1 MPKPENLT
9 AEQLVTAG
17 IRLLEALSA
26 APGQRIARA
35 EAARMLGVRPGDV
48 DAVVETV
55 SALSDRTSGARAAI
69 SVANGEIR
77 LQGEAAL
84 LSPRRFTM
92 EEALVI
98 AHVLDALDID
108 AGTRGRIRDAVM
120 PYIGEADA
128 QGTRVAE
135 PARYG
140 SWFTALAE
148 AIEDGIRCRISYRA
162 LGEDSPSGRLVDPM
176 LISDE
181 DGASYLVGWDVEKD
195 AERRYRLDR
204 IAGVSFTDDSV
215 DRHPQVHAGTA
226 ESLRASGR
234 AARLVAADAGLVQ
247 RLDWAGIGEIE
258 VLPDGRCA
266 FTLWY
271 SSDAWL
277 FDQVL
282 SAGGDLVIEGPGALR
297 EGLAAY
303 ADGLTR

>member
-9 AEQLVTAG
+9 AEQLGTAG

-35 EAARMLGVRPGDV
+35 EAARMLGVRPDDV

-120 PYIGEADA
+120 PYIGETGA

-162 LGEDSPSGRLVDPM
+162 LGEDAPSGRLVDPM

-181 DGASYLVGWDVEKD
+181 
-195 AERRYRLDR
+195 ERRYRLDR
-204 IAGVSFTDDSV
+204 IAGMSFTDDSV

-297 EGLAAY
+297 ESLAAY